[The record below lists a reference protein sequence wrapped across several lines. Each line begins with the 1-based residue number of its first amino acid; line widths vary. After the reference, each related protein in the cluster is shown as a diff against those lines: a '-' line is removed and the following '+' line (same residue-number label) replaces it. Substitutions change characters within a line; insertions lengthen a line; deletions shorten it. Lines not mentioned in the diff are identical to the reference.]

1 MAIAFFD
8 LDRTLL
14 SVNAGQLWV
23 RREVRLGH
31 MGRWQATKA
40 AAWIFGYHLGFSRLE
55 GVLEDAIGT
64 LRGTPE
70 ADVIARTRTFY
81 ADEVLATYR
90 PGAREA
96 VERHRARGDV
106 LALLSST
113 SSYLADPVMEA
124 LGIQHALCNR
134 FEVDGAGL
142 FTGKA
147 VGSLC
152 FGPGK
157 LGHALALADQLGE
170 SLADAT
176 FYTDSASDLAVLEVV
191 GHPVA
196 VHPDPTL
203 ARIAA
208 KRGWKV
214 EDWGPARSPS
224 RRARRASSS
233 G

>member
-1 MAIAFFD
+1 MALAFFD

-55 GVLEDAIGT
+55 KVLEDAIGT

-81 ADEVLATYR
+81 LEEVVATYR
-90 PGAREA
+90 PLAREV
-96 VERHRARGDV
+96 VERHRARGDT

-113 SSYLADPVMEA
+113 SSYLAGPVMEE
-124 LGIQHALCNR
+124 LGIEHALCNR

-157 LGHALALADQLGE
+157 LGHAQSLAERLGE

-176 FYTDSASDLAVLEVV
+176 FYTDSASDLAVMEAV

-208 KRGWKV
+208 KRGWRV
-214 EDWGPARSPS
+214 ERWGPDAAKKTAPK
-224 RRARRASSS
+224 A
-233 G
+233 

>member
-23 RREVRLGH
+23 RREMRLGH

-55 GVLEDAIGT
+55 KVLEDAIGT

-70 ADVIARTRTFY
+70 ADVVARTLSFY
-81 ADEVLATYR
+81 TEEVAATYR
-90 PGAREA
+90 PRAREA
-96 VERHRARGDV
+96 VELHRARGDV

-113 SSYLADPVMEA
+113 SSYLADPVLVA
-124 LGIQHALCNR
+124 LGIEHALCNR

-142 FTGKA
+142 FTGRA
-147 VGSLC
+147 VGGLC

-157 LGHALALADQLGE
+157 LGHALALAERLGE

-191 GHPVA
+191 GNPVA

-208 KRGWKV
+208 KRGWRV

-224 RRARRASSS
+224 RTDRRASSS